1 MCKTV
6 LLPVLTL
13 VFLSA
18 QAADATAQLTRVVS
32 ASFFDIAIASSG
44 PMLSTSYAGVPPS
57 QYSVPTNIQVSN
69 WNNLPLQFLSV
80 PGSNL
85 DLIDSQGN
93 FTSVDVDWIATDVIV
108 GSWAGGI
115 SAGDS
120 TMMNGAIQSSLRAP
134 TDKIE
139 INVHDL
145 ASSFDLSAGYD
156 VIIYADQDGT
166 GAQQSFFVDD
176 GFTLGS
182 AITMQDVVSYGP
194 FPRVFDP
201 AVDYDEGTTDGA
213 GTWIR
218 FSGLSGPSFTIEAL
232 AVNNWPAFI
241 NGFQIVGYQPIGVPP
256 TGDFDGDGFVTG
268 ADFLVWQRGIGS
280 GIYTDLDLKHW
291 QANYGQP
298 TPIMSVTQA
307 VPEPSVGVL
316 LVASIVTLGASVRYP
331 HSRGRK
337 RANI

>member
-1 MCKTV
+1 MCKAV

-32 ASFFDIAIASSG
+32 ASFYDIAIATSG

-57 QYSVPTNIQVSN
+57 QYNIPTNIQVSN

-85 DLIDSQGN
+85 DLFDSQGF
-93 FTSVDVDWIATDVIV
+93 FTSVDVDWIATDVTV
-108 GSWAGGI
+108 GAWAGGI

-120 TMMNGAIQSSLRAP
+120 TMMNGAIQSSLLAP
-134 TDKIE
+134 TDRIE

-156 VIIYADQDGT
+156 VIIYADVDGT
-166 GAQQSFFVDD
+166 GAKQSFFVDD

-182 AITMQDVVSYGP
+182 AITMEDVVSYGP

-241 NGFQIVGYQPIGVPP
+241 NGFQIVGHQPTGVPP
-256 TGDFDGDGFVTG
+256 TGDFDGNKFVSG
-268 ADFLVWQRGIGS
+268 YDFLEWQRGFSS
-280 GIYTDLDLKHW
+280 GIYTHQDLLNW
-291 QANYGQP
+291 RANYGLRI
-298 TPIMSVTQA
+298 PIVPVVHA
-307 VPEPSVGVL
+307 VPEPGVGTL
-316 LVASIVTLGASVRYP
+316 LVAAMTILSGTIRRRHL
-331 HSRGRK
+331 RGSHVATR
-337 RANI
+337 